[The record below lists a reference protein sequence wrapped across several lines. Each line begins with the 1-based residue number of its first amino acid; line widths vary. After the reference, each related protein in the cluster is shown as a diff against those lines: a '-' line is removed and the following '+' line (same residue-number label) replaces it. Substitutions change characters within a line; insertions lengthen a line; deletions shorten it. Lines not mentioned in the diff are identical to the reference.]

1 MKKWLL
7 ALLLLSP
14 TAVKA
19 ELVTP
24 QFTQGSMNSTTTT
37 TQEIT
42 ETIEITTYGSALNKW
57 SGDNITHTSTSSGG
71 IADSDS
77 VFNMTTAGSDFS
89 LEVITRAASQVLEV
103 TEIERE
109 IDTTSTTVSLSV
121 FSQYE
126 FQHMLKREKP
136 TILQTLWQRLQETL
150 QIKPSSSKIM
160 EHLRDKSSDQTSRV
174 TDRR

>member
-1 MKKWLL
+1 MKKWFL

-42 ETIEITTYGSALNKW
+42 EDITITTYGSALNKW

-103 TEIERE
+103 TEIERTIE
-109 IDTTSTTVSLSV
+109 TSATTVSLSV
-121 FSQYE
+121 FSQ
-126 FQHMLKREKP
+126 
-136 TILQTLWQRLQETL
+136 
-150 QIKPSSSKIM
+150 
-160 EHLRDKSSDQTSRV
+160 
-174 TDRR
+174 

>member
-7 ALLLLSP
+7 LLALLSP
-14 TAVKA
+14 SVARA

-89 LEVITRAASQVLEV
+89 LEIVTRAASQVLEV

-109 IDTTSTTVSLSV
+109 IETTSTTVSLSV
-121 FSQYE
+121 FSQ
-126 FQHMLKREKP
+126 QVRLLKLTKVKP
-136 TILQTLWQRLQETL
+136 TILQTLWQQLQETL

-160 EHLRDKSSDQTSRV
+160 VPLRVRYSDRT
-174 TDRR
+174 

>member
-7 ALLLLSP
+7 LFLLASP
-14 TAVKA
+14 SVARA

-42 ETIEITTYGSALNKW
+42 ETIEIKTYGSALNKW
-57 SGDNITHTSTSSGG
+57 SGANITPTSTSSGG

-77 VFNMTTAGSDFS
+77 VFNMTTAGSDFT
-89 LEVITRAASQVLEV
+89 LEIITRAASQVLEV

-109 IDTTSTTVSLSV
+109 IETTSTTVSLSV
-121 FSQYE
+121 FSQQE
-126 FQHMLKREKP
+126 LQVMLKREKP
-136 TILQTLWQRLQETL
+136 TILQTLWQRLQETV
-150 QIKPSSSKIM
+150 QIKPSSSRIM
-160 EHLRDKSSDQTSRV
+160 VPLRVRYSDRT
-174 TDRR
+174 